1 MDARLKMAKRE
12 IQRVSEYD
20 YLIIN
25 DDLQRAADLLR
36 QIAITAR
43 MKTSNNEV
51 NDFVQKWEDIEQ

>member
-1 MDARLKMAKRE
+1 M
-12 IQRVSEYD
+12 IF
-20 YLIIN
+20 LIIN
-25 DDLQRAADLLR
+25 DDLQKAAEILK